1 MLGYVLKSISKSLR
15 IKNASTTHE
24 IVQIIACNKDIAQS
38 AKAIFMRMFS
48 LFHSLSLSLSL
59 SLTFFLFFS
68 CLSGNHS
75 VVQRVNIFLLLSL
88 LSLTTEGNDPDTTTP
103 K

>member
-1 MLGYVLKSISKSLR
+1 
-15 IKNASTTHE
+15 
-24 IVQIIACNKDIAQS
+24 
-38 AKAIFMRMFS
+38 MRMFS
-48 LFHSLSLSLSL
+48 LFHSLSLSLFDVFS
-59 SLTFFLFFS
+59 FFS

-75 VVQRVNIFLLLSL
+75 VVQRVNIFLLLFL